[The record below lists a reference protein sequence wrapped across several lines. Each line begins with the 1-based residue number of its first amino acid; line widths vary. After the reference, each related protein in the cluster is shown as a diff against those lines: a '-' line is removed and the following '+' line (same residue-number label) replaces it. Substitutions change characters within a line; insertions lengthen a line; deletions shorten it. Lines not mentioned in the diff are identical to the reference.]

1 MSERGHFSDE
11 IQQLL
16 DGRLSDE
23 HRTALEEHLTACE
36 SCRREREAISAVRAA
51 ARRALG
57 PREVPPEVSQAI
69 RRALD
74 RETPAPT
81 PVRSRA
87 RLALAAGLLAA
98 ALAVILI
105 LLPRKPSAP
114 AAVEADFE
122 AYRTGRLALALET
135 ADTRT
140 METFFAANGISF
152 RTRVF
157 DLGMMKYR
165 LAGGRVHRLAGRP
178 SALFVYLGEKEKALI
193 CEMYEGRVEELPP
206 AAERREHGGFTFFIY
221 RDRGKT
227 AVFWQEGP
235 VTCVLVSDIDSEEV
249 IALAFAKAMKA

>member
-16 DGRLSDE
+16 DGRLSGE
-23 HRTALEEHLTACE
+23 RRAALEEHLAACE

-57 PREVPPEVSQAI
+57 PREVPPEVSLAI
-69 RRALD
+69 HRALD
-74 RETPAPT
+74 RETPGPT

-105 LLPRKPSAP
+105 LLPRKPNAP
-114 AAVEADFE
+114 AAVETDFE

-140 METFFAANGISF
+140 MEAFFAANGISF

-178 SALFVYLGEKEKALI
+178 SALLVYLGEKEKALI
-193 CEMYEGRVEELPP
+193 CEMYDGRLEKLPRP
-206 AAERREHGGFTFFIY
+206 AERREHGGLTFFIY
-221 RDRGKT
+221 RDRGMT

>member
-16 DGRLSDE
+16 DGRLPSE
-23 HRTALEEHLTACE
+23 RRAALEEHLAACE

-57 PREVPPEVSQAI
+57 PHEVPPEFSQAI
-69 RRALD
+69 RRGLD
-74 RETPAPT
+74 RETPGLT
-81 PVRSRA
+81 PFRSRA

-105 LLPRKPSAP
+105 LLPRKPNVP
-114 AAVEADFE
+114 AAGETDFE

>member
-11 IQQLL
+11 IQELL
-16 DGRLSDE
+16 DGRLSGE
-23 HRTALEEHLTACE
+23 RRAALEEHLAACE
-36 SCRREREAISAVRAA
+36 SCRREREAISTVRAA

-57 PREVPPEVSQAI
+57 SGEVPPEVSEAI

-74 RETPAPT
+74 RETPGPT
-81 PVRSRA
+81 PARSRA
-87 RLALAAGLLAA
+87 GLVLAAGLLAA
-98 ALAVILI
+98 ALAVFLI
-105 LLPRKPSAP
+105 LLPRKPNTP
-114 AAVEADFE
+114 AAVEADFD

-140 METFFAANGISF
+140 MEVFFAANGIRF

-165 LAGGRVHRLAGRP
+165 LAGGRVHRLAGRT
-178 SALFVYLGEKEKALI
+178 SALFVYLGEKEKTLI

-221 RDRGKT
+221 RDIGKT

>member
-1 MSERGHFSDE
+1 MSERGHFSDQ
-11 IQQLL
+11 IQEFL
-16 DGRLSDE
+16 DGRLSGE
-23 HRTALEEHLTACE
+23 RRAALEEHLAACE

-57 PREVPPEVSQAI
+57 SGEVPPEVSEEI

-74 RETPAPT
+74 RETPGRT

-98 ALAVILI
+98 ALAVVLI
-105 LLPRKPSAP
+105 LLPRKPNEP
-114 AAVEADFE
+114 AAVETDFE

-140 METFFAANGISF
+140 MEAFFAANGISF

-178 SALFVYLGEKEKALI
+178 SALFVYLGEEKALI
-193 CEMYEGRVEELPP
+193 CEMYEGRLEELPP
-206 AAERREHGGFTFFIY
+206 PGERREHNGFTFFVY
-221 RDRGKT
+221 RHRGMT
-227 AVFWQEGP
+227 AAFWQEGP